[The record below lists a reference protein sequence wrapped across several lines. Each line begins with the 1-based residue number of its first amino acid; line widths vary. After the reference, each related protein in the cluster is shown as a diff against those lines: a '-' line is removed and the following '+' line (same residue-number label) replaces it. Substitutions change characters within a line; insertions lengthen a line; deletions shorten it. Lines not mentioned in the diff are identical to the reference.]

1 MLHARFIRLLTG
13 AVVGACLVPAAAMA
27 QNGPPPPTS
36 TSGHPVTTLAQGLG
50 TPTSFAFGAG
60 TTFLGTAPSEEPNGP
75 IGGLYVLK
83 DGKAIPVEG
92 LPPIIFGLVWHK
104 GTLYVSTGSTLFAA
118 SGWDGT
124 KFGSTKVLYK
134 GSKKFAGFN
143 GLAFGPNGRLY
154 AGVSFGKGG
163 DNKLVNTPYA
173 QSVVS
178 MKPNGK
184 DIQVVTGELRQPFQ
198 LTFVKGHK
206 NPFVSVL
213 SNEKKPTPP
222 DWVIVAKP
230 NQNYGFPTCNWA
242 KPKTCRGLPKPLV
255 LLPDHASPMGISPI
269 GQTLY
274 LALFGG
280 LNGSGPEVVSMN
292 TKGKNIK
299 PVLKFAAPVVAVGT
313 NNGTLYTGDVT
324 GSVYSVQP

>member
-1 MLHARFIRLLTG
+1 MLKSRFTRLLAG
-13 AVVGACLVPAAAMA
+13 AMAGACILPATAAA
-27 QNGPPPPTS
+27 QEGPPPPTS
-36 TSGHPVTTLAQGLG
+36 PGGHPVTTLAQGLG

-83 DGKAIPVEG
+83 GGKAIAVKG
-92 LPPIIFGLVWHK
+92 LPPIVFGLAWHK
-104 GTLYVSTGSTLFAA
+104 GTLYVSTGQTLLAA
-118 SGWDGT
+118 SGWNGT
-124 KFGSTKVLYK
+124 KFATTKVLYK
-134 GSKKFAGFN
+134 GAKNFAGFN
-143 GLAFGPNGRLY
+143 GLAWGPNGRLY

-184 DIQVVTGELRQPFQ
+184 DIQVEVGGLRQPWQ

-206 NPFVSVL
+206 NPYVSVL
-213 SNEKKPTPP
+213 SNEKKPIPP
-222 DWVIVAKP
+222 DWIIVAKP
-230 NQNYGFPTCNWA
+230 NQNYGFPSCNWA

-255 LLPDHASPMGISPI
+255 LLPNHASPMGISPI

-274 LALFGG
+274 VALFGG
-280 LNGSGPEVVSMN
+280 LNGSGPEVVSM
-292 TKGKNIK
+292 TPKGKQIK
-299 PVLKFAAPVVAVGT
+299 TVLKFAAPVVAVGT
-313 NNGTLYTGDVT
+313 HNGTLYTGDVT
-324 GSVYSVQP
+324 GSVYSLKP